1 MSNEIVIKAKSS
13 TDIKN
18 GSVIVSIGE
27 IPSLD
32 ENGAPASG
40 HRIHPTVNN
49 FVASGTMFSRLNTRF
64 DEHYGGGA
72 S

>member
-1 MSNEIVIKAKSS
+1 MSDEIVIKAKST

-18 GSVIVSIGE
+18 GSIVVSVQETGSLSGIRVDPE
-27 IPSLD
+27 I
-32 ENGAPASG
+32 N
-40 HRIHPTVNN
+40 H
-49 FVASGTMFSRLNTRF
+49 FVPSGTMFSRLNQRF

>member
-1 MSNEIVIKAKSS
+1 MPDEIVIKAKSS

-18 GSVIVSIGE
+18 GSIVVSIQETGSTTNRKIDPE
-27 IPSLD
+27 
-32 ENGAPASG
+32 
-40 HRIHPTVNN
+40 VNQ
-49 FVASGTMFSRLNTRF
+49 FIASGTHFSRLNTRF

>member
-1 MSNEIVIKAKSS
+1 MPDEIVIKAKSS

-18 GSVIVSIGE
+18 GSVVVSVQGTGGIANRK
-27 IPSLD
+27 IDPQ
-32 ENGAPASG
+32 
-40 HRIHPTVNN
+40 VNQ
-49 FVASGTMFSRLNTRF
+49 FVASGTVFSRLNTRF